1 MAKTPKKPSKKP
13 AAKTAKKSDPEFDQL
28 EAADAPAQ
36 AAPQAA
42 SDAPPVDPNAGPMLS
57 VLAQYFKDASFENP
71 AAPDSLRSGQAQP
84 EVNIDFRIGPKVFD
98 DNTVEVTIMM
108 TATATREGATM
119 FIAEVEYAGLFAV
132 ANIGVEQMQPMMMI
146 ECPRLLF
153 PYARKILADL
163 TSDGGFP
170 PVMLDMP
177 DFAGMFR
184 EELMRRAA
192 DAPIN

>member
-1 MAKTPKKPSKKP
+1 MAKTPKKP

-36 AAPQAA
+36 AAQ
-42 SDAPPVDPNAGPMLS
+42 DAPPVDPNAGPMLS
-57 VLAQYFKDASFENP
+57 VLAQYLKDASFENP